1 MTEGDKD
8 SIPPLEDLDQEGT
21 AEMVEEMADET
32 EFCSCTGTKTK
43 ASIKRNNNNVLIQI
57 AERN

>member
-21 AEMVEEMADET
+21 AEMVEENIE
-32 EFCSCTGTKTK
+32 
-43 ASIKRNNNNVLIQI
+43 
-57 AERN
+57 